1 MSGNG
6 QTLVNV
12 DLNLLKAMDAL
23 LQERSVTRAADRL
36 GVTQPSMSA
45 SLRRLRDLMDDDI
58 LVREGAG
65 MRPTAMA
72 EALQPTLRRIV
83 EEIAAIVSPS
93 SAFDPAGD
101 AASFSILATDYS
113 ALILIQPWLAILG
126 EQAPGVRV
134 DVRSI
139 SPAEHVDALGR
150 GDVDLAIVPSRFSRQ
165 TALSKQP
172 LLTDRFVAVTWAGN
186 AEVGEELTM
195 DDLERLPYLSY
206 RLGPIR
212 SMVDGLL
219 DELDHGRDPTVQV
232 QGFVM
237 GALMLRGTSLVTFL
251 QQRLVDRLAATAELR
266 TLRAPFPSPTVTEML
281 TWHPRDD
288 HRPDHQW
295 VRATLLEFA
304 RRTFG
309 PTR

>member
-1 MSGNG
+1 MSANG
-6 QTLVNV
+6 RTLANV

-23 LQERSVTRAADRL
+23 LQERSVTRAAERL

-72 EALQPTLRRIV
+72 EALQPTLHRIV
-83 EEIAAIVSPS
+83 EEIAAIVTPAP
-93 SAFDPAGD
+93 AFEPARD

-113 ALILIQPWLAILG
+113 ALILLQPWLAILA

-139 SPAEHVDALGR
+139 SPADHVDALGR

-165 TALSKQP
+165 TTLSKQP
-172 LLTDRFVAVTWAGN
+172 LLSDRFVAVTWAGN
-186 AEVGEELTM
+186 DEVGEELTM
-195 DDLERLPYLSY
+195 ADLERLPYLSY

-251 QQRLVDRLAATAELR
+251 QQRLVDRLAEAAELR
-266 TLRAPFPSPTVTEML
+266 ALRSPFPSPTVTEML

-295 VRATLLEFA
+295 VRATLLDFA
-304 RRTFG
+304 RQSFG